1 MKSTS
6 LKTEPWIA
14 WIIHHFIT
22 TTLEL
27 EMIQQPN
34 VKNLQMNSQC
44 DADVGKLWGKSEES
58 RGKTWEVLKWCITQT
73 SRVSSNRGNENNQLI
88 CMAWTFWGH
97 AETSHFLVEMCLQR
111 SYSDSLFLAPQSV
124 HYDQELKVVPWFVP
138 FLEGS
143 EKYTRSLILIW
154 TVVIVMPS
162 S

>member
-22 TTLEL
+22 TTLKL

-58 RGKTWEVLKWCITQT
+58 RGKTWDILKWYITQT
-73 SRVSSNRGNENNQLI
+73 SRVSSNRGNENKQLL

-97 AETSHFLVEMCLQR
+97 TETSHFLIEKCVQR
-111 SYSDSLFLAPQSV
+111 SYSDSPFLAPTLPALWPGTQS
-124 HYDQELKVVPWFVP
+124 
-138 FLEGS
+138 G
-143 EKYTRSLILIW
+143 SLICTIPSRIW
-154 TVVIVMPS
+154 KIHQISDSNMDS
-162 S
+162 SNSNAQ